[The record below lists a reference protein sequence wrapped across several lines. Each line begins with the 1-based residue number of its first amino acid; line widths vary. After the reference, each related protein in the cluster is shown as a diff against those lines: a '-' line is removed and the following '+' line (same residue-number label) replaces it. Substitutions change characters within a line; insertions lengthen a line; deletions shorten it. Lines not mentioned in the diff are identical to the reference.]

1 MILAT
6 PKKKIDSKKKK
17 KGFGF
22 EQLKN
27 VANSDTRCDK
37 IYHDQWCRCGSRLV
51 LLKEKRCLSMLIA
64 HCSFASTVLQLR
76 GMRILKASTKKNGL
90 RSQAG
95 RRPSFL
101 ILRHR
106 VVRSMPSS
114 PAVLL
119 RFHPCF
125 LSAARRRSRSL
136 KPAFSSAGKSEH
148 RPFNRSDLRCRR

>member
-37 IYHDQWCRCGSRLV
+37 IYHGQWCRCGSRLI

-64 HCSFASTVLQLR
+64 HLR
-76 GMRILKASTKKNGL
+76 AWYCNYE
-90 RSQAG
+90 ACE
-95 RRPSFL
+95 F
-101 ILRHR
+101 
-106 VVRSMPSS
+106 
-114 PAVLL
+114 
-119 RFHPCF
+119 
-125 LSAARRRSRSL
+125 
-136 KPAFSSAGKSEH
+136 
-148 RPFNRSDLRCRR
+148 